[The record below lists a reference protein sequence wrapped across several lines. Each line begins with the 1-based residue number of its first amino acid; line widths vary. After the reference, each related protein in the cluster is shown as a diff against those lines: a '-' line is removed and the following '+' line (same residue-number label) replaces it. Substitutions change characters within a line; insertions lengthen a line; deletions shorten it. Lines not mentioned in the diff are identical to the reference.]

1 VTIRGFLLEEPQLPI
16 VTFGATDSLCGFFAK
31 AGCGQ
36 LLCHR
41 GLAEDGAASF
51 DTAEGF
57 VRMPDISVAATT
69 SQDDVDADV
78 DVQGKLYTCN

>member
-1 VTIRGFLLEEPQLPI
+1 VTTRGFLLEESQLPI

-31 AGCGQ
+31 ASCGQ
-36 LLCHR
+36 LLCHH
-41 GLAEDGAASF
+41 GLAGDGAALF

-69 SQDDVDADV
+69 SEDDVDADGNV
-78 DVQGKLYTCN
+78 

>member
-1 VTIRGFLLEEPQLPI
+1 VTIRGFLLEEPQSPI
-16 VTFGATDSLCGFFAK
+16 VTFGATDSLCGLFAK

-41 GLAEDGAASF
+41 GLAGDGAVLF

-57 VRMPDISVAATT
+57 VRMPDRSVAATT
-69 SQDDVDADV
+69 SQDDVAADV
-78 DVQGKLYTCN
+78 NV

>member
-1 VTIRGFLLEEPQLPI
+1 
-16 VTFGATDSLCGFFAK
+16 
-31 AGCGQ
+31 

-69 SQDDVDADV
+69 SEDDVDADV
-78 DVQGKLYTCN
+78 NV